1 MALLKLMGG
10 AAAVMAMTGLA
21 MPAQAQSWH
30 PERKRHHED
39 KFDMGDA
46 IVGGLVVGGLL
57 ALVSSGKKKA
67 QPAEV
72 YEDVPPPEARVPI
85 DTTPVDT
92 TAPVDGS
99 RYAEP
104 SQPGS
109 GPIAETPAPDSAR
122 FDGLYDEDAAAD
134 RCAMEA
140 ESMGERYVHLA
151 RVSSVT
157 STVWNGKS
165 WVIKGQVEL
174 ADSYRDTAK
183 QSYGFRCALKRGSD
197 PIVSI
202 AGLKAL

>member
-1 MALLKLMGG
+1 MTVLKLLGG
-10 AAAVMAMTGLA
+10 AAAVMAMTGMA
-21 MPAQAQSWH
+21 MPAQAQQWH

-39 KFDMGDA
+39 KFDVGDA

-67 QPAEV
+67 PVAET
-72 YEDVPPPEARVPI
+72 YEDEPPPEARTPI
-85 DTTPVDT
+85 DT
-92 TAPVDGS
+92 APVEGS

-104 SQPGS
+104 AQPGS

-140 ESMGERYVHLA
+140 ESLGERYAHLA

-174 ADSYRDTAK
+174 ADSYRDTTK
-183 QSYGFRCALKRGSD
+183 QVHGFRCALKRGSD
-197 PIVSI
+197 PIVTI
-202 AGLKAL
+202 ADLKSL

>member
-1 MALLKLMGG
+1 MAFLKLMGG

-21 MPAQAQSWH
+21 MPAQAQRWH

-39 KFDMGDA
+39 KFDVGDA
-46 IVGGLVVGGLL
+46 IVGGLVVGGLI

-67 QPAEV
+67 PAADEA
-72 YEDVPPPEARVPI
+72 YDDVSPPEARVPI
-85 DTTPVDT
+85 DT
-92 TAPVDGS
+92 APAEGS

-104 SQPGS
+104 AQPGS
-109 GPIAETPAPDSAR
+109 GPIAETPAPNSAE

-140 ESMGERYVHLA
+140 ESLGERYAHLA

-174 ADSYRDTAK
+174 ASGYRDPKK
-183 QSYGFRCALKRGSD
+183 QSYGFRCALRRGSD
-197 PIVSI
+197 PIVTI
-202 AGLKAL
+202 AGLQSL

>member
-1 MALLKLMGG
+1 MTVLKLLGG
-10 AAAVMAMTGLA
+10 AAAVIAMTGLA
-21 MPAQAQSWH
+21 MPVQAQSWH

-39 KFDMGDA
+39 KFDVGDA

-67 QPAEV
+67 PPVEETYEEV
-72 YEDVPPPEARVPI
+72 APPEARTPI
-85 DTTPVDT
+85 DT
-92 TAPVDGS
+92 APVPDS

-104 SQPGS
+104 VEPGS
-109 GPIAETPAPDSAR
+109 GPIAPMPAPDSAR

-140 ESMGERYVHLA
+140 ESMGERYARLA

-183 QSYGFRCALKRGSD
+183 QSYAFRCALKRGSD

-202 AGLKAL
+202 PGLKSL